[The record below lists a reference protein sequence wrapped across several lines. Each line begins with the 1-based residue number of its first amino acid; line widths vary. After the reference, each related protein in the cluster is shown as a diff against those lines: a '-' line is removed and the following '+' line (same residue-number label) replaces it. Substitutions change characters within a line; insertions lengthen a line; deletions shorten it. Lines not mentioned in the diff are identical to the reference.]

1 MVVAVG
7 TEMSQELPV
16 DYEIPEDG
24 VCGVCGRLVR
34 GHSEVQ
40 RVLRLRGIRYG
51 PYCRCPQEPAPPDFQ
66 PQLIWGEE
74 PTDA

>member
-34 GHSEVQ
+34 GHNPSLSGGRDQYSAMNHPALKFVEATN
-40 RVLRLRGIRYG
+40 
-51 PYCRCPQEPAPPDFQ
+51 EPD
-66 PQLIWGEE
+66 
-74 PTDA
+74 